1 MGGDGATIGVIE
13 KLGERGEDTLMLA
26 LGDEGIS
33 VENTESKFI
42 KLGICM
48 VWVYCCILLTRSG
61 RNEEERRR
69 DSDHELQHMSESGQA
84 SLTRSHQAQLRSNLR
99 GKNNTSEE
107 Y

>member
-42 KLGICM
+42 RLGICM

-84 SLTRSHQAQLRSNLR
+84 SLTHPLIPQAQPPE
-99 GKNNTSEE
+99 KNNTSDSEE